1 MKSKPVPQLVV
12 VGSIG
17 LDTIETV
24 RDKRA
29 DVLGGS
35 ASYATAAAAYFA
47 KTGLV
52 GIVGTDFPDHNHKL
66 FNRLKIDIDGLQVVE
81 GRTFRWHGVY
91 EENMDNRRTIST
103 ELNVFEHFNPR
114 LPAHFTRA
122 PNLFLGN
129 IAPSLQLSVLD
140 QVHKPRFVMVDT
152 MDLWI
157 NIARE
162 DLLRVIRR
170 VNLLTLNE
178 SEARLLTDVNNLM
191 EAAEKLLK
199 LGPQYVLIKKGASGN
214 MLFSRKGKKTLV
226 PAYPVRDVVD
236 TTGAGD
242 TFAGGFI
249 GYLSSLKRI
258 TDAEIHRAQMFGS
271 VMASFNVEKFSLDEF
286 RTLTKARIQKRA
298 AEFRKMMTVP

>member
-1 MKSKPVPQLVV
+1 MKSKPVPQLVI

-52 GIVGTDFPDHNHKL
+52 GIVGTDFPEHNHKL
-66 FNRLKIDIDGLQVVE
+66 FNRLKIDVDGLQVVE

-114 LPAHFTRA
+114 LPVHYGRA

-170 VNLLTLNE
+170 VHLLTLNE

-214 MLFSRKGKKTLV
+214 MLFSRKGKKSLV
-226 PAYPVRDVVD
+226 PAYPVLDVVD

-286 RTLTKARIQKRA
+286 RTLTKARIHKRA